1 MSKSI
6 EELRK
11 VLRLIRLER
20 EEEQQ
25 YYQNKI
31 LRSSLSERRK
41 EGLTWYPVEIN
52 KQYLGTGER
61 LFVELVRL
69 RDVGQSHVFQP
80 GKVVSLFVNSGSGDG
95 RKQSI
100 SGVVSAIRNDKMTV
114 VLNTDDLPDWI
125 DDGKLGVDML
135 FDEASFRE
143 MERALED
150 TIKLEK
156 GRAFQLRE
164 TLYGQRQAEFTS
176 RGSFHSDELNESQNK
191 ALQMVMDAED
201 LAIIHGPPGTGK
213 TTTIVQAIYHTVKSE
228 NQVLVSAPSNA
239 AVDLLAEKLANM
251 GLNVL
256 RIGHPARVTE
266 QVVSNTLDARIAG
279 HGSYKDL
286 KTVRKRADEMRNM
299 AYKYKRKYGK
309 SEREQRKLL
318 IRESHRMRSEADMLE
333 HYIIADLMDQVQVIL
348 CTLVGAS
355 HDLLRGRTFGT
366 VFIDEAAQAIEPACW
381 IPILKANR
389 VIFAGDHCQ
398 LPPTVRSVGAAQG
411 GLTETLFEKAISRQ
425 DADVMLTIQ
434 YRMHRDIMNFSSLQ
448 FYDDRLKAHPSVAD
462 TLLPG
467 MDKALLYIDTAGCG
481 YMEQV
486 DRETLS
492 TYNEEEASLLLKHL
506 KDSLMEIGVEVFNSS
521 GLSVAVIAP
530 YKAQV
535 NLLRDKAAEIEELKP
550 FASGI
555 SIDTVDAFQGQERD
569 IIYISLVRSNEKGII
584 GFLSDIRRMNV
595 ALTRAKKRLVV
606 LGDSA
611 TLGTHEFYTSF
622 IDYAQE
628 LSSYQSAFEIIYN

>member
-1 MSKSI
+1 MSKST

-20 EEEQQ
+20 EEEQH

-61 LFVELVRL
+61 VFVELLRL

-80 GKVVSLFVNSGSGDG
+80 GKVVSLFTNSGSGDG
-95 RKQSI
+95 RKQSL

-114 VLNTDDLPDWI
+114 VLNAGDLPDWI
-125 DDGKLGVDML
+125 DEGKLGVDML
-135 FDEASFRE
+135 FDEASYRE

-150 TIKLEK
+150 TMKLEK
-156 GRAFQLRE
+156 GRSFQLRE
-164 TLYGQRQAEFTS
+164 TLYGHRPAEFTG
-176 RGSFHSDELNESQNK
+176 RGDFHSDMLNDSQNK
-191 ALQMVMDAED
+191 ALQQVMDAND

-213 TTTIVQAIYHTVKSE
+213 TTTIVQAINHTVQSE
-228 NQVLVSAPSNA
+228 KQVLVSAPSNA
-239 AVDLLAEKLANM
+239 AVDLLAEKLAAL

-256 RIGHPARVTE
+256 RLGHPARVTE

-279 HGSYKDL
+279 HSSFKDL

-299 AYKYKRKYGK
+299 AYKYKRKFGK
-309 SEREQRKLL
+309 AEREQRKLL
-318 IRESHRMRSEADMLE
+318 IRESRRMRSEADMLE
-333 HYIIADLMDQVQVIL
+333 HYITADLLDQVQVIL

-366 VFIDEAAQAIEPACW
+366 VFIDEAAQAVEPACW
-381 IPILKANR
+381 IPILKAHR

-398 LPPTVRSVGAAQG
+398 LPPTVRSIEAAKG
-411 GLTETLFEKAISRQ
+411 GLTETLFEKTISRQ
-425 DADVMLTIQ
+425 QADVMLTVQ
-434 YRMHRDIMNFSSLQ
+434 YRMHLDIMNFSSRQ
-448 FYDDRLKAHPSVAD
+448 FYDNRLKAHPSVA
-462 TLLPG
+462 TALLPTI
-467 MDKALLYIDTAGCG
+467 DKALLYIDTAGCG

-486 DRETLS
+486 DKETLS
-492 TYNEEEASLLLKHL
+492 TYNQEEGDLLLKHL
-506 KDSLMEIGVEVFNSS
+506 TQSLQAIGEEQFTLLN
-521 GLSVAVIAP
+521 LTVAVIAP

-535 NLLRDKAAEIEELKP
+535 IRLRDMAEEMEELDP
-550 FASGI
+550 YRTGL

-606 LGDSA
+606 MGDSA
-611 TLGTHEFYTSF
+611 TLGTHDFYTAF

-628 LSSYQSAFEIIYN
+628 TGSYQSAFKILYQ